1 MLKGH
6 VFKEQIFGN
15 QVFAYFIDTFLNKK
29 CGIGNYKNKMEVTF
43 SGSNVTIQSGLACI
57 RGRFIEEDTY
67 TQINAGTESYFCK
80 LIIEVDLD
88 KENTEEQLNQVYY
101 KIVKDTNN
109 YPTLTQTD
117 IVANNSGIYQYE
129 LARFKTSASGISEFQ
144 DMRTYL
150 DFDSIYAEIEKE
162 YRSVLQSLQQ
172 ELEDTTKNYL
182 RKSEDIVVILHYVAE
197 KNDVDTIEYPK
208 NFNMHNTVV
217 LSVIEDANKGEYWKT
232 ADFHNDGIALTHHL
246 ASVELHSTNIKIQ
259 GNRDTYYRITLMR
272 F

>member
-1 MLKGH
+1 MSISLKRIEWEN
-6 VFKEQIFGN
+6 KPSKK
-15 QVFAYFIDTFLNKK
+15 TPLNKL
-29 CGIGNYKNKMEVTF
+29 NLEKMEQNT
-43 SGSNVTIQSGLACI
+43 
-57 RGRFIEEDTY
+57 EDAV
-67 TQINAGTESYFCK
+67 N
-80 LIIEVDLD
+80 EVDSKVNVLEQD
-88 KENTEEQLNQVYY
+88 NIENKQDISDIKTKNTEQDTKLNTLETDNTTNKQNIINLQNSDNTINDNMKAKDVEIAKLKSDLEKMEQN
-101 KIVKDTNN
+101 T
-109 YPTLTQTD
+109 
-117 IVANNSGIYQYE
+117 
-129 LARFKTSASGISEFQ
+129 
-144 DMRTYL
+144 
-150 DFDSIYAEIEKE
+150 
-162 YRSVLQSLQQ
+162 
-172 ELEDTTKNYL
+172 EDTTKNYL